1 MTIKLNTLLLTLSL
15 SILLT
20 ACGNDKAAV
29 SSANPEPTATISAT
43 AIPAAVSP
51 ATEATASPAAT
62 EAPQPSL
69 EASVSPTIAPTEAPV
84 RATATPAKT
93 PVTATATPKAT
104 PAATLKPTATPVVK
118 PATTPKAPEPDNS
131 AVAEA
136 LFKQSCTSCHGVD
149 LEGDFG
155 PNLQKVGAHLTK
167 TQIINQITNG
177 GSSMPGFKDGL
188 KADEIQALA
197 TWLAAKK

>member
-1 MTIKLNTLLLTLSL
+1 MTIKLSTMLLTLSL
-15 SILLT
+15 SIVLT
-20 ACGNDKAAV
+20 ACGNDKTAV
-29 SSANPEPTATISAT
+29 SSTNPEPTAASSAT
-43 AIPAAVSP
+43 AIPATALPTVEP
-51 ATEATASPAAT
+51 TASPAAT
-62 EAPQPSL
+62 EAPQ
-69 EASVSPTIAPTEAPV
+69 ASIAATLNPTTAPTE
-84 RATATPAKT
+84 T

-104 PAATLKPTATPVVK
+104 PIATVKPSSTPAIKPTATP
-118 PATTPKAPEPDNS
+118 KASEPDNS

-149 LEGDFG
+149 LGGDFG

-167 TQIINQITNG
+167 AQIINQITNG
-177 GSSMPGFKDGL
+177 GSSMPSFKDGL